1 MLSMG
6 GGKKEA
12 PVAKP
17 TLQQVKESVN
27 IGASSKC
34 VLFFRRV
41 LGRELTI
48 VMHGCSVGWGTCREE
63 EDLYVPTKLRVNE
76 NGLST
81 TDQDEQHQAVYCGS
95 GEGFKALSLLYVLL
109 SRRCSWPIDLSLH
122 FYSSCASHRRVLCA
136 MHPHLHALRPRPS
149 LRESKPNTGECCARG
164 ERGG

>member
-81 TDQDEQHQAVYCGS
+81 TDQNEQHQAVYCGS

-109 SRRCSWPIDLSLH
+109 SRRCSWPIERPCPAFLFLLCESLA
-122 FYSSCASHRRVLCA
+122 CPLR
-136 MHPHLHALRPRPS
+136 HAPS
-149 LRESKPNTGECCARG
+149 LARIATKTKS
-164 ERGG
+164 ERK